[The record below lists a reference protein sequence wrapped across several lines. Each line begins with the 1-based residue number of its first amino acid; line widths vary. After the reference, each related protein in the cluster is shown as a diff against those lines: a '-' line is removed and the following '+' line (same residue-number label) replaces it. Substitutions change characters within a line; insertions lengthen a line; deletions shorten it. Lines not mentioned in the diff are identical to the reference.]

1 MWATI
6 AQVISFSIVML
17 AEADQDNIVYLII
30 FLRKDDYVN
39 RANIAPVTSLY
50 NVVSAVFE
58 QHWPSCGLWA
68 NIFCIVWIIVLCNV
82 GQSSPRQHC
91 VGFFSCNNHVCGLR
105 ANTAQALFLFNVIS
119 NVFEQHCVEPALRG

>member
-39 RANIAPVTSLY
+39 WANIARVTSLY

-58 QHWPSCGLWA
+58 QH
-68 NIFCIVWIIVLCNV
+68 
-82 GQSSPRQHC
+82 
-91 VGFFSCNNHVCGLR
+91 
-105 ANTAQALFLFNVIS
+105 
-119 NVFEQHCVEPALRG
+119 